1 MNKSIYKVKL
11 NKVLPGTSW
20 YRVFFC
26 DTNRGDI
33 MLILMILVYVL
44 NENHVI
50 DLSSPKLIITEIVLM
65 ALFTVELKVAHHF
78 IIKSTRF
85 KKR

>member
-1 MNKSIYKVKL
+1 
-11 NKVLPGTSW
+11 
-20 YRVFFC
+20 
-26 DTNRGDI
+26 
-33 MLILMILVYVL
+33 MLILMILIYIL

-50 DLSSPKLIITEIVLM
+50 NLSSPKFIITEIVLM
-65 ALFTVELKVAHHF
+65 AMFAIELKVAHHF

>member
-1 MNKSIYKVKL
+1 
-11 NKVLPGTSW
+11 
-20 YRVFFC
+20 
-26 DTNRGDI
+26 
-33 MLILMILVYVL
+33 MLILMILVYIL

-50 DLSSPKLIITEIVLM
+50 NLSSPKFIITEIVLM
-65 ALFTVELKVAHHF
+65 VLFAVELKVAHHF

>member
-1 MNKSIYKVKL
+1 MKISNAKIK
-11 NKVLPGTSW
+11 G
-20 YRVFFC
+20 C
-26 DTNRGDI
+26 DN

-44 NENHVI
+44 NENRVI
-50 DLSSPKLIITEIVLM
+50 NLSSPKLIITEIVLM
-65 ALFTVELKVAHHF
+65 VLFTVELKVAHHF

>member
-1 MNKSIYKVKL
+1 
-11 NKVLPGTSW
+11 
-20 YRVFFC
+20 
-26 DTNRGDI
+26 

-50 DLSSPKLIITEIVLM
+50 NLSSPKLIITEIVLM
-65 ALFTVELKVAHHF
+65 VLFAVELKVAHHF

>member
-1 MNKSIYKVKL
+1 
-11 NKVLPGTSW
+11 
-20 YRVFFC
+20 
-26 DTNRGDI
+26 
-33 MLILMILVYVL
+33 MLIIMILIYVL

-65 ALFTVELKVAHHF
+65 VLFSVELKVAHRF

>member
-1 MNKSIYKVKL
+1 
-11 NKVLPGTSW
+11 
-20 YRVFFC
+20 
-26 DTNRGDI
+26 
-33 MLILMILVYVL
+33 MLILMVLVYVL

-50 DLSSPKLIITEIVLM
+50 DLSSPKLLITEIVLM
-65 ALFTVELKVAHHF
+65 VLFTVELKVAHHF

>member
-1 MNKSIYKVKL
+1 
-11 NKVLPGTSW
+11 
-20 YRVFFC
+20 
-26 DTNRGDI
+26 
-33 MLILMILVYVL
+33 MLILMILIYIL

-65 ALFTVELKVAHHF
+65 VLFTVELKVAHRF

>member
-1 MNKSIYKVKL
+1 
-11 NKVLPGTSW
+11 
-20 YRVFFC
+20 
-26 DTNRGDI
+26 
-33 MLILMILVYVL
+33 MLILMVLVYVL

-50 DLSSPKLIITEIVLM
+50 NLSSPKFIITEIVLM
-65 ALFTVELKVAHHF
+65 VLFAVELKVAHHF

>member
-1 MNKSIYKVKL
+1 
-11 NKVLPGTSW
+11 
-20 YRVFFC
+20 
-26 DTNRGDI
+26 
-33 MLILMILVYVL
+33 MLILMILVYIL

-65 ALFTVELKVAHHF
+65 VLFTVELKAVHHF

>member
-1 MNKSIYKVKL
+1 
-11 NKVLPGTSW
+11 
-20 YRVFFC
+20 
-26 DTNRGDI
+26 
-33 MLILMILVYVL
+33 MLILMILVYIL

-50 DLSSPKLIITEIVLM
+50 NLSSPKLIITEIVLM
-65 ALFTVELKVAHHF
+65 ALFTIELKVAHYF